1 MKIKNF
7 GSSFSKDFRL
17 QRNNKDQ
24 ISFYGTTKKKQ
35 ISEDKKIS
43 EKRKTLIQSQFFSP
57 HDFRRNEM
65 INERKGF

>member
-7 GSSFSKDFRL
+7 GSTFFQGLS
-17 QRNNKDQ
+17 
-24 ISFYGTTKKKQ
+24 ITKKQQRPNQFLRYNKKEANQ
-35 ISEDKKIS
+35 RGQKIS
-43 EKRKTLIQSQFFSP
+43 EKRKTLIQSQFFSH